1 MNLETQKLGNSGT
14 PRSGFTIVE
23 LLMVVGIISVL
34 VTITVSAVSGSMKRA
49 RSQKAAALCTL
60 VEQGIATY
68 YAQKGEWP
76 VEPDDPQGDSDVYT
90 YKPEEVREMVKKV
103 VEETKK
109 NNPMMDVSGL
119 FVCVPKGSSADVG
132 GINYK
137 GYGMDFMTAIHG
149 SKKNAKKSKLE
160 QMYFGYPCPGT
171 GYFRR
176 FKMTYSP
183 ATDKVT
189 VSMQK

>member
-1 MNLETQKLGNSGT
+1 
-14 PRSGFTIVE
+14 
-23 LLMVVGIISVL
+23 MVIGIISVL
-34 VTITVSAVSGSMKRA
+34 VTITFSAVSGSMKRA
-49 RSQKAAALCTL
+49 RTQKARALCIL

-76 VEPDDPQGDSDVYT
+76 VEPGDPDNNSDVYT
-90 YKPEEVREMVKKV
+90 FTGSQVREMVKKV

-109 NNPMMDVSGL
+109 NNPMIDVSGL
-119 FVCVPKGSSADVG
+119 YVSTSDGEG
-132 GINYK
+132 GRH
-137 GYGMDFMTAIHG
+137 YGMDFMTAIHG
-149 SKKNAKKSKLE
+149 TKKNAKKIKLA

>member
-1 MNLETQKLGNSGT
+1 MNLETQKLRNSGT
-14 PRSGFTIVE
+14 PRRGFTIVE

-34 VTITVSAVSGSMKRA
+34 VTITFSAVSGSMKRA
-49 RSQKAAALCTL
+49 RSQKASALCAL
-60 VEQGIATY
+60 VEQGVATY

-76 VEPDDPQGDSDVYT
+76 VEPGDPDNNSDVYT
-90 YKPEEVREMVKKV
+90 FTASQVRETVKKV

-119 FVCVPKGSSADVG
+119 FVSTSSGELGSR
-132 GINYK
+132 

-149 SKKNAKKSKLE
+149 SKKNAKKIKLA

-183 ATDKVT
+183 ATDKVA

>member
-1 MNLETQKLGNSGT
+1 MQSINRKIEESKNSH
-14 PRSGFTIVE
+14 SGFTIVE

-34 VTITVSAVSGSMKRA
+34 VTITFSAISGSIKRA

-68 YAQKGEWP
+68 YAQKGNWP
-76 VEPDDPQGDSDVYT
+76 VEPGDPDNNSDVYT
-90 YKPEEVREMVKKV
+90 YTGSQVREMVKKV
-103 VEETKK
+103 VEQAKEG
-109 NNPMMDVSGL
+109 NPMIDVSGL
-119 FVCVPKGSSADVG
+119 FVSTSDGEPGSR
-132 GINYK
+132 

-149 SKKNAKKSKLE
+149 SKKNAKKIKLA
-160 QMYFGYPCPGT
+160 QMYFGYPDPNT

-183 ATDKVT
+183 ATDKVM
-189 VSMQK
+189 VSQ